1 MKNLKQIQAKRK
13 QIKEIC
19 SALKLLGK
27 QEQIKNKNFVI
38 DCSDIFA
45 YVRKKKIV
53 PFDQLALLE
62 KMVLKFANAEE
73 CLIFLQIT
81 PLSPEQKQP
90 LLDKLCQSQNI
101 YLLDKLY
108 RDLQKA
114 EQGFNQY
121 GIKLCLTD
129 SQKLMLERAI
139 EQAEQKN
146 K

>member
-45 YVRKKKIV
+45 YVCKKKIV

-90 LLDKLCQSQNI
+90 LLEKLCQSQNI

-108 RDLQKA
+108 RDLQKT
-114 EQGFNQY
+114 EQ
-121 GIKLCLTD
+121 
-129 SQKLMLERAI
+129 E
-139 EQAEQKN
+139 
-146 K
+146 

>member
-1 MKNLKQIQAKRK
+1 M
-13 QIKEIC
+13 
-19 SALKLLGK
+19 
-27 QEQIKNKNFVI
+27 I

-45 YVRKKKIV
+45 YVCKKKIV
-53 PFDQLALLE
+53 PFDQLVLLE

-90 LLDKLCQSQNI
+90 LLEKLCQSQNI

-108 RDLQKA
+108 RDLQKT